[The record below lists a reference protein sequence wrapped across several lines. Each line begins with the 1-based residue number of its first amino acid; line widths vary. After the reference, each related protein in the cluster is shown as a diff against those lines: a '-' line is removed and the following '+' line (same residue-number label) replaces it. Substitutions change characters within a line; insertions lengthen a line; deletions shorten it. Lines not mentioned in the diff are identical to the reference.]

1 MRENGC
7 LLVPHIFLLNLSFD
21 FGAIFRIDSFA
32 STRRVPRKYI
42 YVLDTCTRMRAHG
55 LACARMRIHLITPS
69 QGRLR
74 GRAQE
79 HWLLIPLNAEFVCL
93 GR

>member
-1 MRENGC
+1 MEVHGT
-7 LLVPHIFLLNLSFD
+7 NLD
-21 FGAIFRIDSFA
+21 FCP
-32 STRRVPRKYI
+32 PRTIIKVSKRSAYRGQSRTYI
-42 YVLDTCTRMRAHG
+42 ECYVLDTCTRMRAHG